1 MLNTIRYFI
10 VMAVLILV
18 IPATYILSNIAVH
31 NNSLSTNLFTT
42 DSAKF
47 SILEKIL
54 QFFCLMSKI
63 GMPNIYIIKEE
74 KFRRMAA
81 TQMSG
86 RHKYFSS
93 SYFGR
98 IVSCLLYTTLNE
110 IIIFD

>member
-63 GMPNIYIIKEE
+63 GMPNIYNK
-74 KFRRMAA
+74 
-81 TQMSG
+81 G
-86 RHKYFSS
+86 RK
-93 SYFGR
+93 
-98 IVSCLLYTTLNE
+98 I
-110 IIIFD
+110 